1 MTDTQSK
8 HEAPPTMQWCRN
20 PADAQE
26 VAHLFVTHADVSYI
40 SHSELMFGRASA
52 RDRWSDDLHDR
63 ISGEAARA
71 IADAPAHGAS
81 SRTRLARA
89 AVDGRFAGFAFVSVP
104 ASTGVPFGVVEDL
117 LIAPEHRGRGV
128 GRAMLAWIADE
139 CRALGC
145 RRLFIESGAANH
157 DAHRFFARQGFE
169 QTSIVMMREL

>member
-1 MTDTQSK
+1 MTGTESNR
-8 HEAPPTMQWCRN
+8 EARTEVEWCRD
-20 PADAQE
+20 PAKAQE
-26 VAHLFVTHADVSYI
+26 VARLFVAHADVAYI

-52 RDRWSDDLHDR
+52 RDRWSDDLRDR

-81 SRTRLARA
+81 SRTRLASA
-89 AVDGRFAGFAFVSVP
+89 TIDGRFVGFAFVSFP
-104 ASTGVPFGVVEDL
+104 ASAGTPFGVVEDL

-128 GRAMLAWIADE
+128 GRAVLAWIADE

-145 RRLFIESGAANH
+145 RRLFLESGVANH
-157 DAHRFFARQGFE
+157 DAHGFFARQGFG